1 MVLYQKNIGGY
12 RLKRIYSNETKTEIV
27 KKYLSGVT
35 ATELINEY
43 GVARSTI
50 YKWIKESSDCQKQEH
65 KINMRDYFELKR
77 HCQQQEKII
86 EILQNAPCTVS
97 SSLQVRYDYIQSC
110 SDKYSVN
117 ILCKAMKVAKGS
129 YYNHIFRNKNE
140 NSIYEEK
147 KRMLTPIIEEIF
159 HSNNQ
164 IYGASKVHAVL
175 KDRGYKVGQ
184 QTVADIMHENGW
196 FAIGTS
202 AKKLYYMNLER
213 KENLLNQQFTVSKP
227 NEVWVSD
234 VTYFKY
240 KNNIFYI
247 CVILDL
253 FARKVIAYRISL
265 NNSTQLTRGTF
276 LAAYKDRQPDD
287 LIFHSDRG
295 CNYTSA
301 TFLLCLAELKVKQ
314 SFSNPGNPYNNS
326 VMESFFK
333 SMKTERLYRTDF
345 RSEREFREAVKDYIA
360 FYNEK
365 RPHSVLRCRTPNDY
379 EDVFIRKQAAVQKI

>member
-1 MVLYQKNIGGY
+1 MRKTYSKDQKA
-12 RLKRIYSNETKTEIV
+12 EII
-27 KKYLSGVT
+27 KKYLSGHT
-35 ATELINEY
+35 ISEISTECGIS
-43 GVARSTI
+43 RSTV
-50 YKWIKESSDCQKQEH
+50 YKWIEESPDCQNQER
-65 KINMRDYFELKR
+65 KINIRDFFDLKKK
-77 HCQQQEKII
+77 CEQQEQMI
-86 EILQNAPCTVS
+86 EILQNAPCTVDS
-97 SSLQVRYDYIQSC
+97 PMQERYDYILSC
-110 SDKYSVN
+110 SEKYSIN
-117 ILCKAMKVAKGS
+117 LLCRTMKVAKGS
-129 YYNHIFRNKNE
+129 YYNHILRAKNE
-140 NSIYEEK
+140 NTLFEEK
-147 KRMLTPIIEEIF
+147 KRELTPIIEEIF
-159 HSNNQ
+159 HNNKQ

-247 CVILDL
+247 CVIIDL
-253 FARKVIAYRISL
+253 FARKVIACRISL

-276 LAAYKDRQPDD
+276 LSAYKDRQPED
-287 LIFHSDRG
+287 LMFHSDRG

-301 TFLLCLAELKVKQ
+301 TFRMCLAELKVKQ

-365 RPHSVLRCRTPNDY
+365 RPHSVLRYRTPNKCENDY
-379 EDVFIRKQAAVQKI
+379 VRKQAALQKI

>member
-1 MVLYQKNIGGY
+1 MRKTYSKDQKA
-12 RLKRIYSNETKTEIV
+12 EII
-27 KKYLSGVT
+27 KKYLSGHT
-35 ATELINEY
+35 ISEISTECGIS
-43 GVARSTI
+43 RSTV
-50 YKWIKESSDCQKQEH
+50 YKWIEESPDCQNQER
-65 KINMRDYFELKR
+65 KINIRDFFDLKKK
-77 HCQQQEKII
+77 CEQQEQMI
-86 EILQNAPCTVS
+86 EILQNAPCTVDS
-97 SSLQVRYDYIQSC
+97 PMQERYDYILSC
-110 SDKYSVN
+110 SEKYSIN
-117 ILCKAMKVAKGS
+117 LLCRTMKVAKGS
-129 YYNHIFRNKNE
+129 YYNHILRAKNE
-140 NSIYEEK
+140 NTLFEEK
-147 KRMLTPIIEEIF
+147 KRELTPIIEEIF
-159 HSNNQ
+159 HNNKQ

-184 QTVADIMHENGW
+184 QTVADILHENGW

-247 CVILDL
+247 CVIIDL
-253 FARKVIAYRISL
+253 FARKVIACRISL

-276 LAAYKDRQPDD
+276 LSAYKDRQPED
-287 LIFHSDRG
+287 LTFHSDRG

-301 TFLLCLAELKVKQ
+301 TFRLCLAELKVKQ

-333 SMKTERLYRTDF
+333 SMKTERLYHTDF
-345 RSEREFREAVKDYIA
+345 RSEREFREAVKEYIA

-365 RPHSVLRCRTPNDY
+365 RPHSVLRYRIPNKCEDDY
-379 EDVFIRKQAAVQKI
+379 VRKQAALQKI